1 MNIESKSVSGDY
13 AEYLNFGWQFTQ
25 DTSERIG
32 RTSHMVH
39 LLVRDKDMPNYDLLF
54 AYETKYFNLKK
65 DLKSYKPVEG
75 FTAFLLALLL
85 LFPMIIYL
93 IYKND
98 QYRQIKEHNDYVRK
112 CMQETIDEAKKLF

>member
-25 DTSERIG
+25 DTSEKIG

-39 LLVRDKDMPNYDLLF
+39 LLVRDKDMPNYDLLS

-65 DLKSYKPVEG
+65 DLK
-75 FTAFLLALLL
+75 
-85 LFPMIIYL
+85 
-93 IYKND
+93 
-98 QYRQIKEHNDYVRK
+98 K
-112 CMQETIDEAKKLF
+112 CLKKLKIVMEKSLCLLMKFI